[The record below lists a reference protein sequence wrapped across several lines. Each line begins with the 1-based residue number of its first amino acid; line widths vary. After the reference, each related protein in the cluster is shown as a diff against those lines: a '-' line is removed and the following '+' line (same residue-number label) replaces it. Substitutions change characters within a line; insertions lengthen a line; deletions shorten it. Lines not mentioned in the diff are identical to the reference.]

1 MSTPITPCWM
11 VENRVFLSIQD
22 AQDFLYQKAFLNSD
36 SYCWAVLDTSATAQ
50 GKYE

>member
-22 AQDFLYQKAFLNSD
+22 AQDFLYQKAFLKSD
-36 SYCWAVLDTSATAQ
+36 SYFWTVLDNSPTSKGRAD
-50 GKYE
+50 